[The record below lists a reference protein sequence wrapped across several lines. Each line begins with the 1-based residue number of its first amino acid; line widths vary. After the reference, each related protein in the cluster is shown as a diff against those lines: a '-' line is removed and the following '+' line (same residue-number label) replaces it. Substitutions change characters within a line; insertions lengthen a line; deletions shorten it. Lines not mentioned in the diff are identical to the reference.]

1 MEHKLIL
8 GGGEQ
13 YLPFARSRIKAL
25 RATGLRYGSQKFEID
40 GSSVEVR
47 IDGQHDYIRISG
59 GGIND
64 LLIGLHDTEA
74 TLNNPGPPHTND
86 SYMSSTKWVYQTDTA
101 DPLNALKAKFR
112 GKTKRSRAAHFEYQ
126 YPSPQTGA
134 STAFVE
140 TTVVFT
146 TTNPSATKKSTSPLW
161 AINGTE
167 KVKVS
172 SSRPTKETATTY
184 PYTETRVDDISEIAT
199 IYVGKHVFSIPFEYH
214 REQVTVKPSA
224 DTFGWVV
231 TNTYLN
237 GSGTRVRRTE
247 DFEPDVTDLNYQQNN
262 TQSQKTYLVK
272 EVMGDGR
279 VRDTLY
285 FSAIAYEIYSPSAPV
300 YTPYRVILEAPYTIE
315 AVPAPDLPLTSWPP
329 IATDY
334 TPQQMGN
341 FFYPVGPTW
350 MIINGPF
357 QQGVIESTGA
367 IYTRKGVET
376 LTGTKTP
383 INQTFYI
390 DRANPGIALGY
401 TLHANSLRLKEL
413 VGSAFKGSTFN
424 LEDLKEPMADADFVS
439 SLQTVCSFFLPIQGT
454 GVHWRKK
461 SAYKRFWNGSPPV
474 SAVDPDSGNLNLS
487 ISSIDFA
494 FYPNTNTHSD
504 KTISWSPA

>member
-13 YLPFARSRIKAL
+13 FLPFARSRIKAL
-25 RATGLRYGSQKFEID
+25 RATGLRYASQQFEID
-40 GSSVEVR
+40 GSSVKVR
-47 IDGQHDYIRISG
+47 IDGEHDYIRISG
-59 GGIND
+59 GGTND
-64 LLIGLHDTEA
+64 LLIGLHDTEGGTGSA
-74 TLNNPGPPHTND
+74 GPPQISD
-86 SYMSSTKWVYQTDTA
+86 GLMSSTKWVYQTDPA
-101 DPLNALKAKFR
+101 DPMNALKAKFR
-112 GKTKRSRAAHFEYQ
+112 GKTRRSRRIHAEYQ
-126 YPSPQTGA
+126 YPFPQTGV
-134 STAFVE
+134 SSQFVNSLV
-140 TTVVFT
+140 TYT
-146 TTNPSATKKSTSPLW
+146 TTNPGATKKSTSPLW

-167 KVKVS
+167 YTS
-172 SSRPTKETATTY
+172 LTSSRPTKETATTY
-184 PYTETRVDDISEIAT
+184 PYTETRRDDISEVAT